1 MGILAELMHGRTL
14 CDEAIKVFCILVNMS
29 WWAGGLVE
37 WRMLLADWW
46 TDELACVTGGL
57 ADWRC

>member
-1 MGILAELMHGRTL
+1 MYGSTL